1 VKTEYLTQ
9 QLIEAAGIMTVEQ
22 LHVMIP
28 LLSPNQIRHIFTLLE
43 HDSQVE
49 EALSM
54 IDDKKTL
61 IELLKNE
68 DLLQLQRDKE
78 DLEHELQIIL
88 DKNPQ
93 TEERIRNL
101 SSTEDISEYESIVRT
116 VKNTKT
122 TIENLQRSVREIQ
135 SALKLPNRIL
145 CSQENTFLHERFE
158 KLAAEV
164 KEVGKR
170 VHAEFVALSSAN
182 GLLVS
187 LERQWETIRRNLQPT
202 VDINNE
208 SDCGSDSMVDDEL
221 AIKLYEAVKVIGNP
235 VAVGSEHY
243 PMSWNDI
250 IQAGFRESVDF
261 RNKGITSLEQL
272 QQYIHQTN
280 KTKSSG

>member
-1 VKTEYLTQ
+1 
-9 QLIEAAGIMTVEQ
+9 
-22 LHVMIP
+22 
-28 LLSPNQIRHIFTLLE
+28 
-43 HDSQVE
+43 
-49 EALSM
+49 
-54 IDDKKTL
+54 
-61 IELLKNE
+61 
-68 DLLQLQRDKE
+68 
-78 DLEHELQIIL
+78 L

-235 VAVGSEHY
+235 AAVGSEHY

-250 IQAGFRESVDF
+250 IQTGFRESVDF
-261 RNKGITSLEQL
+261 KNKGITSLEQL